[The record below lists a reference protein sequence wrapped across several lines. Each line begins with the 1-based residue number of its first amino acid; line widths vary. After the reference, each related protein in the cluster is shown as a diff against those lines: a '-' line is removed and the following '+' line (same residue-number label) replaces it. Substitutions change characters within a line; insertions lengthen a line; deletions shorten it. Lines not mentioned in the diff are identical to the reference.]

1 MVNAK
6 EFFSG
11 NYLKAELCK
20 GGEVFEIMDEGNMEE
35 IRTPEGKIKVVLNFD
50 VKVIEGSENLTPG
63 KIKTFTPNK
72 SNGDIMVKAWKSNT
86 SNWNGKRFEIDLA
99 KTQVFGKIKD
109 SIVVIPLDVVEVQKI
124 QKMAKRKVVK
134 PMEEWEV
141 EEWKAYARVLES
153 RESDLL
159 SCMRKGLKHLA
170 MSQNAIVESL
180 R

>member
-1 MVNAK
+1 
-6 EFFSG
+6 
-11 NYLKAELCK
+11 
-20 GGEVFEIMDEGNMEE
+20 
-35 IRTPEGKIKVVLNFD
+35 
-50 VKVIEGSENLTPG
+50 
-63 KIKTFTPNK
+63 
-72 SNGDIMVKAWKSNT
+72 
-86 SNWNGKRFEIDLA
+86 
-99 KTQVFGKIKD
+99 
-109 SIVVIPLDVVEVQKI
+109 
-124 QKMAKRKVVK
+124 MAKRKVVK